1 MRLEAYRR
9 LAPETRHASLAEGR
23 RRPCTVALLA
33 AELAQGP
40 GRRLKR
46 PLKSKKIGVRPSP
59 GALVLTPGRA
69 EVYKGRHRQS
79 TR

>member
-46 PLKSKKIGVRPSP
+46 RRSGCGHL
-59 GALVLTPGRA
+59 LELW
-69 EVYKGRHRQS
+69 Y
-79 TR
+79 